1 MKKHISLIT
10 LIFLILGIIFGLCF
24 SDMTS
29 SIAFIGT
36 YYINILK
43 FMMAPVIFTSISYT
57 IYKTNKKNNSDIT
70 LKAILVFILMYVCT
84 FLLTSL
90 IVYFINPASSFTL
103 IDETWNGTTTSFD
116 IKDILVN
123 WIPKNLNDI
132 FISPKVFGIIVFA
145 FLFGIVGSFV
155 PKSEKLFELIN
166 KLKEYLFK
174 LLEIIMYLTPFAT
187 FALISNTVANFGM
200 KLLGVGIKYI
210 GVAYS
215 CSVLTLILIMILPCK
230 IFANKSPLEYIKK
243 ASKIWLITF
252 STCSSAATLPFTV
265 KVCKEEFNINEDV
278 TDVVVPLGCTIH
290 MCGGAVSFA
299 LLGLFCAKLY
309 GIEINFLTFM
319 LMLISSL
326 LINMSAPGIPN
337 GGVVIGATYLEMFGI
352 PLGFIGFYSG
362 IYKLLD
368 MVYTTLNVTGDIT
381 ANILIDNKKNG

>member
-10 LIFLILGIIFGLCF
+10 LIFLLLGIVAGLVFGEKV
-24 SDMTS
+24 SAIS
-29 SIAFIGT
+29 FIGT

-43 FMMAPVIFTSISYT
+43 FMIAPVIFTSISYT
-57 IYKTNKKNNSDIT
+57 IYRTSKEKHNDVT
-70 LKAILVFILMYVCT
+70 LKAIVLFIIMYTAT

-90 IVYFINPASSFTL
+90 VVHFINPASSFSL
-103 IDETWNGTTTSFD
+103 ANEVDWSGTTTSFN
-116 IKDILVN
+116 IKEILVN
-123 WIPKNLNDI
+123 WVPKNLNDI

-145 FLFGIVGSFV
+145 FLFGLIGSFI
-155 PKSEKLFELIN
+155 KNSEGVFEAIN
-166 KLKEYLFK
+166 KIKEFLFK
-174 LLEIIMYLTPFAT
+174 ILEIIMYLTPLAT
-187 FALISNTVANFGM
+187 FALISNTVANFGT
-200 KLLGVGIKYI
+200 KLLGVGVKYI
-210 GVAYS
+210 GVAYL
-215 CSVLTLILIMILPCK
+215 CSIITLVVVMILPCK
-230 IFANKSPLEYIKK
+230 IFANKTFKEYIKK
-243 ASKIWLITF
+243 ASKIWLITL

-265 KVCKEEFNINEDV
+265 KVCKEEFNIDENV

-309 GIEINFLTFM
+309 GVEINFVTYI

-337 GGVVIGATYLEMFGI
+337 GGVVIGATYLEMLGI

-381 ANILIDNKKNG
+381 ANILLDKNR

>member
-10 LIFLILGIIFGLCF
+10 LIFLLLGIVAGLVFGEKV
-24 SDMTS
+24 SAIS
-29 SIAFIGT
+29 FIGT

-43 FMMAPVIFTSISYT
+43 FMIAPVIFTSISYT
-57 IYKTNKKNNSDIT
+57 IYKTSKEKHNDIT
-70 LKAILVFILMYVCT
+70 LKAVILFIIMYTAT

-90 IVYFINPASSFTL
+90 VVYFINPASSFSLTNEV
-103 IDETWNGTTTSFD
+103 DWSGTTTSFN
-116 IKDILVN
+116 IKEILVN

-145 FLFGIVGSFV
+145 FLFGFIGSFI
-155 PKSEKLFELIN
+155 KNSEAIFEIIN
-166 KLKEYLFK
+166 KIKDFLFK
-174 LLEIIMYLTPFAT
+174 VLEIIMYLTPIAV
-187 FALISNTVANFGM
+187 FALISNTVANFGT
-200 KLLGVGIKYI
+200 KLLGVGLKYI
-210 GVAYS
+210 GVAYL
-215 CSVLTLILIMILPCK
+215 CSIITLVVVMILPCK
-230 IFANKSPLEYIKK
+230 LFANKTFKEYIKK
-243 ASKIWLITF
+243 ASKIWLITI

-265 KVCKEEFNINEDV
+265 KVCKEEFNIDENI

-309 GIEINFLTFM
+309 GVEINFVTYI

-337 GGVVIGATYLEMFGI
+337 GGVVIGASYLEMLGV

-381 ANILIDNKKNG
+381 ANILLDKNR